1 MSIER
6 GDLSNAV
13 TRDENDAFARLVEPH
28 RAELERFAL
37 RTAGGDRGL
46 AEEAMQDALLNAYRS
61 MRAGAR
67 PENVR
72 PWLYAI
78 VRNSVLNALRGQRPS
93 LPLPDESHGG
103 CHDAA
108 TAAVERREWMSWLMG
123 AIVALPPRQRDALV
137 SYAFEGRS
145 HREIASAMGTS
156 VSAVKTLLHR
166 ARRALQEAQPSS
178 LAVLPGAAMTL
189 LRRAGAHARHLAAAK
204 LGAKGAAAVGW
215 QALVAATVATS
226 VAILAHGGAGPLPA
240 SALTPDGGAAVAR
253 SASHGRRGGPR
264 HTHKPRETP
273 AARVRREGRHAL
285 RECVGGGRLSRSLSR
300 DALRYAARHV
310 PEEARQ
316 YTDCEQV
323 LRHAQLRRP
332 HVRRLHGRRTPRR
345 AHPRRRR
352 G

>member
-1 MSIER
+1 MSSER
-6 GDLSNAV
+6 GDLLDAV
-13 TRDENDAFARLVEPH
+13 ARGGNDAFARLVEPL

-37 RTAGGDRGL
+37 RIAGGDRGL
-46 AEEAMQDALLNAYRS
+46 AEEAMQDALLNAYRAI
-61 MRAGAR
+61 RGGAR
-67 PENVR
+67 PDNVR
-72 PWLYAI
+72 SWLYTI

-108 TAAVERREWMSWLMG
+108 TTAVERREWLNWLMD

-145 HREIASAMGTS
+145 HREIAGAMGTS
-156 VSAVKTLLHR
+156 VAAVKTLLHR
-166 ARRALQEAQPSS
+166 ARRTLQEAQPSS
-178 LAVLPGAAMTL
+178 LAVVPGAAL
-189 LRRAGAHARHLAAAK
+189 ALVRRAGAHARHLAAAK

-240 SALTPDGGAAVAR
+240 SALTPTGGAAAAR
-253 SASHGRRGGPR
+253 TASHPR
-264 HTHKPRETP
+264 HGRPQPHRPRETH
-273 AARVRREGRHAL
+273 AATVRREARHAL
-285 RECVGGGRLSRSLSR
+285 RECLYGRRLSRGLSR

-310 PEEARQ
+310 PEDARE
-316 YTDCEQV
+316 YTECEQI
-323 LRHAQLRRP
+323 LRHAQLSRLRDRR
-332 HVRRLHGRRTPRR
+332 RARR
-345 AHPRRRR
+345 AHARRRR